1 MTAGVETTAASLTP
15 IQEFLADRGIAAVE
29 SWTTSFQFVHLL
41 AKHRRLRHTRI
52 EDGRMRHELLAGMLV
67 DGSVHRS
74 PRLLSALDLSEAAAA
89 TAAAARAARRR
100 ADAARAYA
108 AAQQRG
114 VVVHGSGCRSRPQS
128 APFRHS
134 RSLQSVQQ
142 QLDHEYKLAR
152 ISKSRADEDLM
163 AVLHARMDTQAASF
177 AKLMWSVEHD
187 KVHRSASTVP
197 EEAAARLNR
206 SFWPRQSEPEPEL
219 EPGACLTDGVE
230 LDAVRITC
238 LSSMDRAIAEA
249 RRANDTVRLLAQQKA
264 ARDIAPRVAAAQAA
278 AREAQR
284 RKFEAARHL
293 AQATEEHAAQ
303 KAKAAAAVLARAQR
317 TAAEIVAAA
326 IGEAAEEAAAEETVR
341 WEEQEAERLA
351 TQSAQASEAEAAA
364 QLAADEEA
372 ARVAAQKRAEARERL
387 AAAVQYAKEEAALA
401 ADTTRLRGPV
411 LVRAVA
417 NRSTGRIRH
426 DVAPRDSMFQ
436 EQPGR
441 LGRGDK
447 AANAELA
454 RVALLWQQANEG
466 MPPHRVPHLFLRAEH
481 DT

>member
-1 MTAGVETTAASLTP
+1 
-15 IQEFLADRGIAAVE
+15 
-29 SWTTSFQFVHLL
+29 
-41 AKHRRLRHTRI
+41 
-52 EDGRMRHELLAGMLV
+52 MLV
-67 DGSVHRS
+67 DGSVRRS

-89 TAAAARAARRR
+89 TAGAARAARRR
-100 ADAARAYA
+100 ADAARANA

-114 VVVHGSGCRSRPQS
+114 VVVNKSGRRSRPQS

-134 RSLQSVQQ
+134 RSMQSVQQ

-152 ISKSRADEDLM
+152 IVKSRADEDLM

-187 KVHRSASTVP
+187 KVHSSASTAP
-197 EEAAARLNR
+197 DAAAARLNR
-206 SFWPRQSEPEPEL
+206 SFWSRQPEPEPEP
-219 EPGACLTDGVE
+219 EPYLTDDVE

-238 LSSMDRAIAEA
+238 MSSMDRAIAEA
-249 RRANDTVRLLAQQKA
+249 RGANDTVRLLAQEKA
-264 ARDIAPRVAAAQAA
+264 AREIAPRVAAAQAA

-284 RKFEAARHL
+284 RKLEAARHL
-293 AQATEEHAAQ
+293 AQATEEQAAL

-317 TAAEIVAAA
+317 TAAEILAAA
-326 IGEAAEEAAAEETVR
+326 IEEAAEEVAAEETVR

-351 TQSAQASEAEAAA
+351 AQSAQDAEAEAAA
-364 QLAADEEA
+364 HLAAEEEA
-372 ARVAAQKRAEARERL
+372 ARVAAKKRAEARERL

-401 ADTTRLRGPV
+401 ADTTRLRGTV

-436 EQPGR
+436 EQLGR

-466 MPPHRVPHLFLRAEH
+466 MPPHRVPNLFLRAER